1 MLIYWALFG
10 FFAAGALAARPIRP
24 GVPVRQPFLIVGA
37 IVTAILIGLRYKVGA
52 DWPTYD
58 FMFDFAARASL
69 TRVLQLGDPAYELLN
84 WTVQELG
91 GAIWMVNLVCGAIF
105 TWGMVRFCR
114 VQTDP
119 WLAFAIAI
127 PYLVIVVAMGY
138 TRQAVAL
145 GILMAGMAAFQR
157 GSSLVRFAVYVA
169 VAALF
174 HKTAVV
180 AFPLVALATPR
191 NRFLNLI
198 IAIAASIALY
208 DMFLGDAMDHFIQHY
223 IKTGYS
229 SQGAGIRVAMNLVAA
244 LAFWALGRRMQFTE
258 TEWKLWRNFSL
269 ASVGF
274 LILLFVLP
282 SSTAVDR
289 MSLYIMPLQLAVLSR
304 IPIAMNSSMGGRAL
318 VLTYVALVEFVWL
331 NFAQHARYWVP
342 YHFYPF

>member
-1 MLIYWALFG
+1 VLIYWALFG
-10 FFAAGALAARPIRP
+10 FFAAGALAGRQLRP
-24 GVPVRQPFLIVGA
+24 GVRVRQPFLIVGA
-37 IVTAILIGLRYKVGA
+37 ILTAVLIGVRYKVGA
-52 DWPTYD
+52 DWPTYA
-58 FMFDFAARASL
+58 FMFDYAARASL
-69 TRVLQLGDPAYELLN
+69 SRVIELGDPAYEVLN
-84 WTVQELG
+84 WTVQKLG

-105 TWGMVRFCR
+105 AWGLVRFSK
-114 VQTDP
+114 VQPDP

-145 GILMAGMAAFQR
+145 GILMAGLAAFQR
-157 GSSLVRFAVYVA
+157 GASILRFAIYVA

-180 AFPLVALATPR
+180 AFPLVALSSPR
-191 NRFLNLI
+191 NRFLNLL
-198 IAIAASIALY
+198 IAIAASVALY

-244 LAFWALGRRMQFTE
+244 LAFWALGRRMQFSE

-269 ASVGF
+269 ASAGF

-304 IPIAMNSSMGGRAL
+304 VPLAMNSTIAGRAV

-342 YHFYPF
+342 YHLYPF

>member
-1 MLIYWALFG
+1 VLIYWVLFG
-10 FFAAGALAARPIRP
+10 FFAAGALVTRPF
-24 GVPVRQPFLIVGA
+24 QPRVASRHPLLVVGA
-37 IVTAILIGLRYKVGA
+37 VLTAILIGIRYKVGA

-58 FMFDFAARASL
+58 FMFHYAARVSL
-69 TRVLQLGDPAYELLN
+69 GRVLELGDPAYEVVN
-84 WTVQELG
+84 WGVQQLG
-91 GAIWMVNLVCGAIF
+91 GAMWLVNLICGAVF
-105 TWGMVRFCR
+105 SWGLLRFCKA
-114 VQTDP
+114 QSDP

-145 GILMAGMAAFQR
+145 GILMAGLASFQR
-157 GSSLVRFAVYVA
+157 GGSTIRFAAYVA

-180 AFPLVALATPR
+180 AFPLVALASPR
-191 NRFLNLI
+191 NRFLNLL

-208 DMFLGDAMDHFIQHY
+208 DMFLGDAMDQFIQHY

-244 LAFWALGRRMQFTE
+244 VVFWIAGRSMQFTE
-258 TEWKLWRNFSL
+258 TEWKLWRNFSV

-274 LILLFVLP
+274 LILLFALP

-289 MSLYIMPLQLAVLSR
+289 MSLYIMPIQIGVLSR
-304 IPIAMNSSMGGRAL
+304 IPLAFNSSFGGRAA
-318 VLTYVALVEFVWL
+318 VLTYLALVEFVWL
-331 NFAQHARYWVP
+331 NFAQHASFWVP
-342 YHFYPF
+342 YQFYPF

>member
-1 MLIYWALFG
+1 VLIYWALFG

-24 GVPVRQPFLIVGA
+24 GVQVRQPYLIVGA
-37 IVTAILIGLRYKVGA
+37 ILTALLIGFRYKVGA
-52 DWPTYD
+52 DWLTYD
-58 FMFDFAARASL
+58 FMFDYAARASL
-69 TRVLQLGDPAYELLN
+69 GRVVQLGDPAYEIVN
-84 WTVQELG
+84 WTVQQVG

-105 TWGMVRFCR
+105 TWGLLRFCR
-114 VQTDP
+114 AQPDP
-119 WLAFAIAI
+119 WLAVAIAV
-127 PYLVIVVAMGY
+127 PYLIIVVAMGY

-145 GILMAGMAAFQR
+145 GILMAGLAAFQR
-157 GSSLVRFAVYVA
+157 GGSTVRFAVYVA

-180 AFPLVALATPR
+180 AFPLAALASPR
-191 NRFLNLI
+191 NRLLNLL

-208 DMFLGDAMDHFIQHY
+208 DMFLGDAMDQFIQRY
-223 IKTGYS
+223 IKVGYS

-244 LAFWALGRRMQFTE
+244 LAFWIAGRRMQFTE

-269 ASVGF
+269 AAVGF

-289 MSLYIMPLQLAVLSR
+289 MSLYVMPLQIAVLSR
-304 IPIAMNSSMGGRAL
+304 VPLALNSSFGGRAA

-331 NFAQHARYWVP
+331 NFAQHAQFWVP
-342 YHFYPF
+342 YQLYPF

>member
-1 MLIYWALFG
+1 VLIYWALFG
-10 FFAAGALAARPIRP
+10 FFAAGALAARPAQP
-24 GVPVRQPFLIVGA
+24 GAPNRLPLLVLGA
-37 IVTAILIGLRYKVGA
+37 ILTAVLIGLRYKVGA
-52 DWPTYD
+52 DWRSYE
-58 FMFDFAARASL
+58 FMFSYAARSDLA
-69 TRVLQLGDPAYELLN
+69 RVLQLGDPGYQILN
-84 WTVQELG
+84 WTVQQLG
-91 GAIWMVNLVCGAIF
+91 GEIWMVNLVCAAIF
-105 TWGMVRFCR
+105 IWGLLRFCK
-114 VQTDP
+114 VQPDP
-119 WLAFAIAI
+119 WLAFAVAI

-145 GILMAGMAAFQR
+145 GILMAALAAFQR
-157 GSSLVRFAVYVA
+157 GASLVRFAIYVA

-180 AFPLVALATPR
+180 AFPLVALASPR
-191 NRFLNLI
+191 NRFLNLL
-198 IAIAASIALY
+198 IAIAVSIVLY
-208 DMFLGDAMDHFIQHY
+208 DMFLGDAMDQFIKHY

-244 LAFWALGRRMQFTE
+244 LAFWALGRRMQLTE

-304 IPIAMNSSMGGRAL
+304 IPIAINSSVGGRAV

-331 NFAQHARYWVP
+331 NFAQHSRYWVP